1 MRATLRLFLLTA
13 ALVTAHESHATL
25 LAMADFDRDGR
36 ADLARI
42 GDTGRAELVAGRD
55 GLPSRDAAELATRLA
70 GTPARAL
77 PIRAELLVAGDF
89 DNDGHADL
97 ITGRRGET
105 RLSLHPGDG
114 RGGFSKA
121 LTRALPGVLTALAAG
136 EVDRRDGLT
145 DVLIGIE
152 AADGPAVLLW
162 KDAGGAWTAEG
173 ERQPMPGP
181 VRALAIGF
189 LDAGG
194 RGDWLALAGEQLIV
208 GRGRDGRTPGSIHL
222 SRKTLRPG
230 ALDVTVG
237 GFTAGH
243 GNDIALRYA
252 DGIEVWASAE
262 SRSAL
267 DASAKGIVTTD
278 AAALAADAKAR
289 VASINSAGP
298 IALDGWQRNAS
309 PKQTS
314 THWPPYPQRPR
325 AKASRAPLPAAA
337 ERIRAARATFTVTS
351 TADSGAG
358 SLRAAVSAANGSPGP
373 DLIDFNIPGPGPH
386 LINLTSNVLDIS
398 DPVVIDG
405 YTQPGASP
413 NTLAVGSNAV
423 IQIRIDAINLAGPLI
438 TLGFHSGSTIR
449 GLAINQLD
457 GGPGISINFNASDHI
472 IEGNYIGLDAGGNT
486 VVGNS
491 QAGIEIFNFSSNNR
505 IGTDGNG
512 ISDLGERNVI
522 AGNHDCCGVQA
533 SNANIVIGNGSN
545 GNVIAGNY
553 IGISAAGT
561 SLGANAGVRGIHILA
576 GGINPPLD
584 TRIGGALPVE
594 RNIISGQFHAGIDII
609 DADGTLIQGNW
620 IGLDANGVANGN
632 RDFGVLLR
640 GHANTLSVSTGTAI
654 GTDLDGIGD
663 ATEGNVISGNTG
675 GLGRGIE
682 LRGQS
687 GTTNA
692 GNLIAGN
699 RIGTDPAGTVAIP
712 NSVGVFINN
721 TVFNP
726 SGVNLIGSG
735 IAGGGNLISGNSTRG
750 VDGSG
755 SLRSILQGNQI
766 GTNATGTTALANGG
780 GGVRFALGQMN
791 QIGGANAGDINLISG
806 NTGAAALLLDNEQS
820 AVVIGNRIG
829 TNASGLVA
837 LPNQVTHAV
846 SIENFGFGTSDVVIG
861 GIQAGT
867 GNTIAGNQMTGF
879 SLKVSGSNTD
889 VLGNRIGLGSDGEM
903 ALVNTGGGIQV
914 DDLAG
919 GALIGDDATG
929 SGNLIGSHSG
939 AGIEI
944 LFPGASGTQIYGN
957 RIGLSISGAARG
969 NGGPGIQL
977 RDADPVIIGG
987 TNPGEGNFI
996 AHNGGPGIT
1005 VIAFDPM
1012 VANVGHRISG
1022 NSIFA
1027 NAGIGIDLGNNGVSA
1042 NDPGDADT
1050 GPNNLQNF
1058 PVLYGAFGVI
1068 GSSTFVGQLSSLPN
1082 QSFQIQTFS
1091 SSSANQGQTF
1101 LGSTIVN
1108 TDANGV
1114 ATFNVSGP
1122 NPPGG
1127 QNLITATAT
1136 QVSTGNTSE
1145 FSASLGLNAEIPGGN
1160 NQATRV
1166 GLPFASPIQIRV
1178 LDTRNQPIFG
1188 LPMTVEAPPSGA
1200 SATLAGLPATT
1211 DANGEFSITA
1221 TANSTAGTYPLSIVT
1236 VNGGYGT
1243 APALSLTNLPANL
1256 SIGPASVSE
1265 GAINPQSINRPD
1277 GGAVLSFPITLTAP
1291 SPTSVTVLAST
1302 TAGSAGA
1309 TDFTALS
1316 NVTITIPANS
1326 LGATLD
1332 VPITDDTLV
1341 EADESFTVTLS
1352 NPSAPYTLATS
1363 SAVGTILN
1371 DDSAVL
1377 SLSGPAAADE
1387 GNGTIVPRVFTATL
1401 SAPVDVAVTAL
1412 FNTQD
1417 GSATAPSDYS
1427 ASNNVGLS
1435 IPAGML
1441 NATTSVNVVPDRS
1454 VEPNESFSG
1463 VLSGLSAGG
1472 RAVTLGTAS
1481 ASTQLLN
1488 DDRAVQITIIDS
1500 PDPSLVNRP
1509 YSVEVRVA
1517 AVAPA
1522 VGTPTGTVQITS
1534 GEDSCNINLIG
1545 GSGSCL
1551 LTDATAGPKT
1561 LTATY
1566 TPDNPNG
1573 LFLGGSATEAHQV
1586 LAPGTWV
1593 PIGPFGGDALQVSI
1607 HPTNP
1612 QIAFAASPTALF
1624 KSSNGGSTWTL
1635 AEGGIPQS
1643 RGLVSFLGQERSPAR
1658 RFTQCLG
1665 QPEWLYA
1672 ATVEG
1677 VAGGGVARSVDTGDS
1692 FTPTALARPG
1702 DIAALSCSPINEQ
1715 AVAVVVGSE
1724 VWRTTNAGLSWT
1736 QLTVPAGL
1744 PVQVAQLADRTVIG
1758 VELASPGS
1766 TLVYS
1771 VPLNNTSASAE
1782 AALPQPATR
1791 VQRIVAAPNSG
1802 QLYVQ
1807 TDVQTVRSPI
1817 TGSLNWTPTVIP
1829 AAAAFAVAP
1838 DAAGQLLWSTTA
1850 GSSESSDFGASGTPV
1865 SAAPQFEGTPVRPL
1879 SVALPAAYDASN
1891 RSFLLGTAGTGIY
1904 RAERISGGAAP
1915 LPANAG
1921 FQAIVSHAFAMSAD
1935 TRQIVAG
1942 QAAATTAAPNRT
1954 LQRSSDAGGTFA
1966 AAQTGYLPLN
1976 VDALA
1981 QQPGNPQ
1988 LLLAAG
1994 DGASAPVWRSSD
2006 GGLSWTASSAGLPTT
2021 TLIDGLRFHP
2031 SQPATVYAY
2040 GRPGSGAR
2048 LYRST
2053 DAGLNWTAAD
2063 TGIAAGTPP
2072 LAVTDLGFDPGNP
2085 QVVYATTAT
2094 LVRGPAPGSAA
2105 PALYRSSDGGQNW
2118 TALAG
2123 SGLPLNG
2130 AGRADLR
2137 AVLVDPNNASRIW
2150 VAAYGL
2156 ATDPAAATPT
2166 SAGVYLSTDGGASF
2180 VLKLPRAQINDLVY
2194 FDPAVTVGQDEA
2206 RIYAVSQP
2214 AAGLRA
2220 DAYFTLANTGT
2231 TNIPGDV
2238 WDSLSL
2244 GLPNLPIESLQVASA
2259 LTGQAEDVLVAGT
2272 RLGLYRLV
2280 LAEDR
2285 DLDGAT
2291 TPTEN
2296 GAPFNGGLPVG
2307 DGNGDGILDSA
2318 QPNVASASVGS
2329 IGALP
2334 ARGRSNYMSG
2344 GAGGANA
2351 IEGAACSQFN
2361 NFVGLD
2367 ADASF
2372 EPDLIAP
2379 SLRLKRAYPFG
2390 LVSFALPECGS
2401 AQVDI
2406 VFHDAD
2412 FDPVFW
2418 KWRNYGPSTPGD
2430 SSTNRW
2436 YDYASA
2442 TLINNKTWRLTI
2454 NAGAQGNWLADANNI
2469 LFFGGPA
2476 FVEPEQDYGD
2486 APESYGTLQEDNGA
2500 RHLPNGP
2507 TLGSTRDAESNGQ
2520 PGATADGDG
2529 ADEDGVSLQAGAI
2542 TRGQPLPLTVQ
2553 APAGGVLNA
2562 WADWN
2567 RNGRFDTTERVLSNQ
2582 TLAVGANALSV
2593 AVPATAGLGTS
2604 YLRFRITEAAVTDA
2618 RPIGRLPNGEAEDY
2632 AINLVANGEYTV
2644 SAGSSIAEGDTG
2656 TRTLNFTVTRSGG
2669 SGAGS
2674 VAIATRDQTATG
2686 NVDYAALAQRLNF
2699 NGPGSQTVSVSIN
2712 GDLLV
2717 EADEA
2722 FELVVSDPD
2731 NGGAIS
2737 TGKAGTGTIQNDDA
2751 AVLSVQGATVDEGN
2765 SGQTPLPY
2773 TLTLSRP
2780 VDLPVSVR
2788 FDSVDGSA
2796 TAPADYSAVSQR
2808 LVEIP
2813 AGTTALSTLVLVN
2826 GDTQVETD
2834 ETLGARLSALQAGSR
2849 AVTLDPAVRGT
2860 TVLATIR
2867 NDDNTSAIVTVTP
2880 TSLSLAEAGQTSSN
2894 VTLTLNAVPTAAVSI
2909 GLSFDANLQVN
2920 AGSGFGASPQT
2931 VTIPAGQN
2939 SATLVVRAVDDAIT
2953 ETNPHGAT
2961 LVTAATTSTQLDFQ
2975 GIAVPDVE
2983 VSIAD
2988 NDAAGISV
2996 VESGGNTS
3004 VTEGGATDGYSVVL
3018 ASQPQSAVTVTL
3030 SPNPQLTVSP
3040 SVLSFGPADWN
3051 VPRSVT
3057 VSAADDNVV
3066 EGSHSG
3072 TLGFGVASS
3081 DPAYG
3086 LISLPTR
3093 TVAIVDNDSA
3103 VVSFTPATLSQS
3115 EGSSPM
3121 QFTVTLSNPV
3131 LSGVSVVVN
3140 SANGT
3145 ANAPADYTAVS
3156 GQTLTFGPL
3165 STAPQTVSVAIV
3177 NDTLDEND
3185 ESYTLA
3191 LSGLVATGNVT
3202 LGPAATG
3209 TIQDNDPPPVLSIAS
3224 VSQSEGNAVNTLNFT
3239 VNLSVASGRAVSFT
3253 RATVDGTAVS
3263 SGPNA
3268 DFVAIPA
3275 GTVTIPAGQTSVVI
3289 PVTINGD
3296 TTFEADES
3304 FGLSLSDVVNANPGT
3319 LSATATLV
3327 NEDPQ
3332 PTTTTITG
3340 DLPDPSVVGQPYL
3353 VSVEVRAQTL
3363 SPPGSVTIN
3372 DGTGASC
3379 TAPLTAGTAPLG
3391 SMSCTLTSTTAGN
3404 KTLTA
3409 SYTPSNPEYLASSGT
3424 EAHRVDAAATALVL
3438 LGPARARINTAAT
3451 YTAELTV
3458 TAPGAGSPT
3467 GTVTVS
3473 DGSSSCTISYPT
3485 TTPSCSISFPTL
3497 GTRAVSASFAPANA
3511 DFLGSSATPVQ
3522 TLVFASADLAVSKS
3536 NGVGSY
3542 RPGDLLVYTVI
3553 VRNLGPDSAPQVRV
3567 RDPVP
3572 AGLTNVGWTCAGSNG
3587 AICPAAGGTGALDQT
3602 LAILPGGGVLTYSY
3616 AGNVDG
3622 RPLEIVNTAEVLL
3635 PADTTI
3641 EDPVPGNNS
3650 ATDRDVLDDLLRDGF
3665 EAPGI
3670 NAAAGSFRLPAA
3682 SLRSTLDG
3690 AARVAHA
3697 LDDVSGVA
3705 LRVYARVI
3713 GGELQVA
3720 LATRG
3725 ADGLLRLGDWRV
3737 LADPT
3742 LRWTA
3747 TEDRGGWRVASVTL
3761 D

>member
-1 MRATLRLFLLTA
+1 MYASLRLLYCAALLSATPAAAATLG
-13 ALVTAHESHATL
+13 
-25 LAMADFDRDGR
+25 MADLDGDGR
-36 ADLARI
+36 VDLLRVTPQHI
-42 GDTGRAELVAGRD
+42 EIVAGVDARPV
-55 GLPSRDAAELATRLA
+55 GSAAELANRLHDQPVRSRIATRTDFLA
-70 GTPARAL
+70 
-77 PIRAELLVAGDF
+77 VGDF
-89 DNDGHADL
+89 NNDGHFDL
-97 ITGRRGET
+97 VTGRGGDT
-105 RLSLHPGDG
+105 RLTLHPGDG
-114 RGGFSKA
+114 RGGFGRNES
-121 LTRALPGVLTALAAG
+121 RELPGALTALASG
-136 EVDRRDGLT
+136 EVDRRNGL
-145 DVLIGIE
+145 DELLIGVE
-152 AADGPAVLLW
+152 RVNGAALLLW
-162 KDAGGAWTAEG
+162 QDGRGAWAGTG
-173 ERQPMPGP
+173 ESWSMPAR
-181 VRALAIGF
+181 VRSLVIGD
-189 LDAGG
+189 LNHDA
-194 RGDWLALAGEQLIV
+194 RGDWAALAGADLIV
-208 GRGRDGRTPGSIHL
+208 GRGRARGDHAPMPQSQ
-222 SRKTLRPG
+222 KALRPG
-230 ALDVTVG
+230 VEELMIAPDHHAAL
-237 GFTAGH
+237 
-243 GNDIALRYA
+243 ALRYA
-252 DGIEVWASAE
+252 DRIEVLANPAV
-262 SRSAL
+262 RAGQPQA
-267 DASAKGIVTTD
+267 DP
-278 AAALAADAKAR
+278 AALAKAR
-289 VASINSAGP
+289 VERLQRSGP
-298 IALDGWQRNAS
+298 IDLGTWQTLATPKHSAS
-309 PKQTS
+309 S
-314 THWPPYPQRPR
+314 PPNRHTAR
-325 AKASRAPLPAAA
+325 GKAARAPLPAAA
-337 ERIRAARATFTVTS
+337 ERIRAARATFTVTN
-351 TADSGAG
+351 TADSGPG
-358 SLRAAVSAANGSPGP
+358 SLRAAVQAANGSPGP
-373 DLIDFNIPGPGPH
+373 DLINFSIPGPGPH
-386 LINLTSNVLDIS
+386 LITLTSNILSIS
-398 DPVVIDG
+398 EAVVIDG
-405 YTQPGASP
+405 YSQPGAMM

-423 IQIRIDAINLAGPLI
+423 IQIQVNATNLGGGLFE
-438 TLGFHSGSTIR
+438 LGFHNGSTIR

-457 GGPGISINFNASDHI
+457 GGAGIDINFNASDHI
-472 IEGNYIGLDAGGNT
+472 IEGNYLGLSAAGTAVIG
-486 VVGNS
+486 S
-491 QAGIEIFNFSSNNR
+491 SEAGIVIGNFSSNNR
-505 IGTDGNG
+505 IGTDGDAIN
-512 ISDLGERNVI
+512 DLGERNVI
-522 AGNHDCCGVQA
+522 AGNHDCCGTQ
-533 SNANIVIGNGSN
+533 SFNANIQIFNGSN
-545 GNVIAGNY
+545 GNIIAGNY
-553 IGISAAGT
+553 IGLAAGG
-561 SLGANAGVRGIHILA
+561 SALGPAAGVRGIMV
-576 GGINPPLD
+576 GGGSINPPLD
-584 TRIGGALPVE
+584 TRIGGSLPVE
-594 RNIISGQFHAGIDII
+594 RNIISGQSHAGIDVV

-620 IGLDANGVANGN
+620 IGLNADGSGANPN
-632 RDFGVLLR
+632 RDFGILLR
-640 GHANTLSVSTGTAI
+640 GHANNLSVTLGTVV
-654 GTDLDGIGD
+654 GTDLDGIDD
-663 ATEGNVISGNTG
+663 ASEGNVISGNTG

-682 LRGQS
+682 LRGQAS
-687 GTTNA
+687 TTTAN
-692 GNLIAGN
+692 NLIAGN
-699 RIGTDPAGTVAIP
+699 RIGTNPAGTNAIP
-712 NSVGVFINN
+712 NTTGVFINN

-726 SGVNLIGSG
+726 NGVNLIGSG
-735 IAGGGNLISGNSTRG
+735 VVGGGNLISGNTSRG
-750 VDGSG
+750 INGSG
-755 SLRSILQGNQI
+755 SLGTIVLGNRI
-766 GTNATGTTALANGG
+766 GTTASGNAPLPNGG
-780 GGVRFALGQMN
+780 GGIRWSLGQMN
-791 QIGGANAGDINLISG
+791 QVGGGQAGEGNLISG
-806 NTGAAALLLDNEQS
+806 NQGGPAVLLDNEFGS
-820 AVVIGNRIG
+820 IVSGNRIG
-829 TNASGLVA
+829 TDLTGLVA
-837 LPNQVTHAV
+837 LPNQHQHAV
-846 SIENFGFGTSDVVIG
+846 QIDNFGFLTADLLIG
-861 GIQAGT
+861 GVQAGA
-867 GNTIAGNQMTGF
+867 GNTIAGNLTPGGYN
-879 SLKVSGSNTD
+879 LYVSGGGTD
-889 VLGNRIGLGSDGEM
+889 VLGNRIGLGVDGET
-903 ALVNTGGGIQV
+903 ALFNSGGGVFI

-919 GALIGDDATG
+919 GVLIGDDLPG
-929 SGNLIGSHSG
+929 SGNVIGSHSG
-939 AGIEI
+939 VGIEM
-944 LFPGASGTQIYGN
+944 LFPGASGTQILGN
-957 RIGLSISGAARG
+957 RIGLSLSGAARG
-969 NGGPGIQL
+969 NGGPGIRL

-987 TNPGEGNFI
+987 SNPGEGNFI

-1005 VIAFDPM
+1005 VVSFDPM
-1012 VANVGHRISG
+1012 AGNVGHRISG

-1027 NAGIGIDLGNNGVSA
+1027 NTGIGIDLGNNGVSA

-1058 PVLYGAFGVI
+1058 PVLYGATAVI
-1068 GSSTFVGQLSSLPN
+1068 GATTYRGQLASLPN
-1082 QSFQIQTFS
+1082 EAFEIQTFS
-1091 SSSANQGQTF
+1091 SNSIDQGQTF
-1101 LGSTIVN
+1101 LGSTTVN

-1114 ATFNVSGP
+1114 ASFSVSGP

-1127 QNLITATAT
+1127 QTFITATAT
-1136 QVSTGNTSE
+1136 QISSGNTSE
-1145 FSASLGLNAEIPGGN
+1145 FSAPIGLNIEVPSGN
-1160 NQATRV
+1160 NQSTRV
-1166 GLPFASPIQIRV
+1166 GLPFANPIQIRV
-1178 LDTRNQPIFG
+1178 RDARNQPVFA
-1188 LPMTVEAPPSGA
+1188 LPMTVDAPPSGA
-1200 SATLAGLPATT
+1200 SAVLSGSPAST
-1211 DANGEFSITA
+1211 DNNGEFSITA
-1221 TANSTAGTYPLSIVT
+1221 TANSIAGTYPLPIVT
-1236 VNGGYGT
+1236 VNGGFGP
-1243 APALSLTNLPANL
+1243 APVLTLTNLPANL

-1265 GAINPQSINRPD
+1265 SAVSPQSGDRPV
-1277 GGAVLSFPITLTAP
+1277 GGGTVLSFPVTLTAP
-1291 SPTSVTVLAST
+1291 SPTNVTVLAST

-1309 TDFTALS
+1309 ADFTPLS

-1326 LGATLD
+1326 LSTTVD

-1352 NPSAPYTLATS
+1352 NPSIPYTLTTS
-1363 SAVGTILN
+1363 SAVGTIFN

-1377 SLSGPAAADE
+1377 NLSGPAAADE

-1417 GSATAPSDYS
+1417 GSASAPSDYS
-1427 ASNNVGLS
+1427 PSNNVGLS

-1441 NATTSVNVVPDRS
+1441 SATTSVNVVPDRS

-1472 RAVTLGTAS
+1472 RAVTLGTSS
-1481 ASTQLLN
+1481 ATAQLLN

-1509 YSVEVRVA
+1509 YAVEVRVG

-1522 VGTPTGTVQITS
+1522 VGTPTGSVQVSS
-1534 GEDSCNINLIG
+1534 GEDSCSFALVG
-1545 GSGSCL
+1545 GSGSCV
-1551 LTDATAGPKT
+1551 LTDSTIGNKT

-1573 LFLGGSATEAHQV
+1573 QFLGGSATEAHQV

-1593 PIGPFGGDALQVSI
+1593 PIGPFGGDALQVGI

-1624 KSSNGGSTWTL
+1624 KSSNGGATWTL

-1692 FTPTALARPG
+1692 FTPTSLSRPG
-1702 DIAALSCSPINEQ
+1702 DVAALSCSPINEQ
-1715 AVAVVVGSE
+1715 VVAVVVGSE

-1744 PVQVAQLADRTVIG
+1744 PVQVAQLADRTLIG
-1758 VELASPGS
+1758 VELAVPGT

-1817 TGSLNWTPTVIP
+1817 SGTLNWTPTVVP

-1850 GSSESSDFGASGTPV
+1850 GSSESADFGASGTPI
-1865 SAAPQFEGTPVRPL
+1865 STAAQFEGAPVRPL
-1879 SVALPAAYDASN
+1879 SVALPVGYDASN

-1921 FQAIVSHAFAMSAD
+1921 FQAIVSHAFTMSAD

-1942 QAAATTAAPNRT
+1942 QAAATTQAPNRT
-1954 LQRSSDAGGTFA
+1954 LQRSTDSGGGFVA
-1966 AAQTGYLPLN
+1966 SQSGYLPLN

-1994 DGASAPVWRSSD
+1994 DGASAPVWRSGD
-2006 GGLSWTASSAGLPTT
+2006 GGQSWSASSTGLPITT
-2021 TLIDGLRFHP
+2021 QIDGLRFHP
-2031 SQPATVYAY
+2031 NQPATVYAY

-2072 LAVTDLGFDPGNP
+2072 LAVTDLGFDAGNP
-2085 QVVYATTAT
+2085 QVIYATTAT
-2094 LVRGPAPGSAA
+2094 LLRGPAPGSAA

-2118 TALAG
+2118 TALA
-2123 SGLPLNG
+2123 STGLPLNG

-2137 AVLVDPNNASRIW
+2137 AVLVDPNAASRIW
-2150 VAAYGL
+2150 VSAYGL
-2156 ATDPAAATPT
+2156 ATDPAAAIPS
-2166 SAGVYLSTDGGASF
+2166 SAGVYLSTNGGASF
-2180 VLKLPRAQINDLVY
+2180 VQKLPRAQINDLVY
-2194 FDPAVTVGQDEA
+2194 FDPAVTLGQDEA

-2238 WDSLSL
+2238 WDALSL

-2259 LTGQAEDVLVAGT
+2259 LTGQAEDVLIAGT

-2318 QPNVASASVGS
+2318 QPNVASASVGAN
-2329 IGALP
+2329 GALP

-2351 IEGAACSQFN
+2351 IEGAACGQFN
-2361 NFVGLD
+2361 NFVGLE
-2367 ADASF
+2367 AEASF

-2390 LVSFALPECGS
+2390 LVSFTLPECGS

-2406 VFHDAD
+2406 VFHDAE

-2430 SSTNRW
+2430 SNTNRW
-2436 YDYASA
+2436 YDFAGA
-2442 TLINNKTWRLTI
+2442 TLINSKTWRLTI

-2469 LFFGGPA
+2469 LFYGGPA

-2507 TLGSTRDAESNGQ
+2507 TLGASRDAEANGQ
-2520 PGATADGDG
+2520 PTAAADGDG
-2529 ADEDGVSLQAGAI
+2529 ADEDGVTLPAGPVP
-2542 TRGQPLPLTVQ
+2542 RGQPLSVSVQ

-2567 RNGRFDTTERVLSNQ
+2567 RNGRFDTSERVLSNQ
-2582 TLAVGANALSV
+2582 TLAVGANSLSI
-2593 AVPATAGLGTS
+2593 AVPGSAELGAS
-2604 YLRFRITEAAVTDA
+2604 YVRFRITDAAVTDA
-2618 RPIGRLPNGEAEDY
+2618 RPIGRLPNGEVEDY
-2632 AINLVANGEYTV
+2632 AINLTANGEYTV
-2644 SAGSSIAEGDTG
+2644 SAGGSSAEGDTG
-2656 TRTLNFTVTRSGG
+2656 TRTLSFTVTRSGG
-2669 SGAGS
+2669 VGAGS
-2674 VAIATRDQTATG
+2674 VAIATRDLSATG

-2699 NGPGSQTVSVSIN
+2699 NGPGSQSVSVTLN
-2712 GDLLV
+2712 GDLVV
-2717 EADEA
+2717 EADET
-2722 FELVVSDPD
+2722 FELVLSDPD
-2731 NGGAIS
+2731 NGGSVGA
-2737 TGKAGTGTIQNDDA
+2737 GKAGTGTIQNDDA

-2765 SGQTPLPY
+2765 AGQTPLPY

-2780 VDLPVSVR
+2780 VDLAVSVR
-2788 FDSVDGSA
+2788 FDTVDGSA
-2796 TAPADYSAVSQR
+2796 TAPADYGAVTQR

-2813 AGTTALSTLVLVN
+2813 AGSTSLATLVLVN
-2826 GDTQVETD
+2826 GDTQVEAD
-2834 ETLGARLSALQAGSR
+2834 ETLGARLSALQTGGR
-2849 AVTLDPAVRGT
+2849 AVTLDPAVRGS

-2867 NDDNTSAIVTVTP
+2867 NDDNTSAVVTVTP
-2880 TSLSLAEAGQTSSN
+2880 TSLNLAEAGQTSAN
-2894 VTLTLNAVPTAAVSI
+2894 VSFTLNAVPTAPVNI
-2909 GLSFDANLQVN
+2909 GLSYDGNLQVDT
-2920 AGSGFGASPQT
+2920 GSGFGASPQT

-2939 SATLVVRAVDDAIT
+2939 SATIAVRAVDDAIT
-2953 ETNPHGAT
+2953 EANPHGAT
-2961 LVTAATTSTQLDFQ
+2961 LLTAATTSAQPDFQ

-2996 VESGGNTS
+2996 IESGGNTS
-3004 VTEGGATDGYSVVL
+3004 VSEGGASDDYSIVL
-3018 ASQPQSAVTVTL
+3018 ASQPQSTVTITL

-3051 VPRSVT
+3051 LPRSVS
-3057 VSAADDNVV
+3057 VSAADDTVV

-3072 TLGFGVASS
+3072 TLGFGVTSS

-3086 LISLPTR
+3086 LLTLPTR
-3093 TVAIVDNDSA
+3093 SVAIADNDSA

-3115 EGSSPM
+3115 EGTSPM

-3131 LSGVSVVVN
+3131 LSGVTVVVN
-3140 SANGT
+3140 SSNGS
-3145 ANAPADYTAVS
+3145 AVAPADYAAVS
-3156 GQTLTFGPL
+3156 AQTLSFGPL
-3165 STAPQTVSVAIV
+3165 STTPQTVSVAIV

-3209 TIQDNDPPPVLSIAS
+3209 TIVDNDPPPVLSIAS
-3224 VSQSEGNAVNTLNFT
+3224 VSQAEGNAVNTLNFT
-3239 VNLSVASGRAVSFT
+3239 VSLSVASGRAVSFT

-3268 DFVAIPA
+3268 DYVALPA
-3275 GTVTIPAGQTSVVI
+3275 ATVTIPAGQTSLVI

-3296 TTFEADES
+3296 TAFEADEGFS
-3304 FGLSLSDVVNANPGT
+3304 LSLTEVVNANPGT

-3332 PTTTTITG
+3332 PTTTTITA
-3340 DLPDPSVVGQPYL
+3340 DLPDPSVVGQPYP

-3363 SPPGSVTIN
+3363 SPPGSVTIS

-3379 TAPLTAGTAPLG
+3379 TAPLTAGTAPAS
-3391 SMSCTLTSTTAGN
+3391 SMSCTLTSTTAGA
-3404 KTLTA
+3404 KTLSA
-3409 SYTPSNPEYLASSGT
+3409 SYTPSSPDFLPSTGT
-3424 EAHRVDAAATALVL
+3424 EAHRVDAAATTLTL
-3438 LGPARARINTAAT
+3438 LGPARARINTPAS

-3473 DGSSSCTISYPT
+3473 AGSQSCTISFPT

-3497 GTRAVSASFAPANA
+3497 GSRAVSASFVPTGA
-3511 DFLGSSATPVQ
+3511 DFLASSATPVQ
-3522 TLVFASADLAVSKS
+3522 TLVFATADL
-3536 NGVGSY
+3536 
-3542 RPGDLLVYTVI
+3542 
-3553 VRNLGPDSAPQVRV
+3553 
-3567 RDPVP
+3567 
-3572 AGLTNVGWTCAGSNG
+3572 
-3587 AICPAAGGTGALDQT
+3587 
-3602 LAILPGGGVLTYSY
+3602 
-3616 AGNVDG
+3616 
-3622 RPLEIVNTAEVLL
+3622 
-3635 PADTTI
+3635 
-3641 EDPVPGNNS
+3641 
-3650 ATDRDVLDDLLRDGF
+3650 
-3665 EAPGI
+3665 
-3670 NAAAGSFRLPAA
+3670 
-3682 SLRSTLDG
+3682 
-3690 AARVAHA
+3690 
-3697 LDDVSGVA
+3697 
-3705 LRVYARVI
+3705 
-3713 GGELQVA
+3713 
-3720 LATRG
+3720 
-3725 ADGLLRLGDWRV
+3725 
-3737 LADPT
+3737 
-3742 LRWTA
+3742 
-3747 TEDRGGWRVASVTL
+3747 SVT
-3761 D
+3761 

>member
-1 MRATLRLFLLTA
+1 MRATLRLFLLAA

-36 ADLARI
+36 VDLARI
-42 GDTGRAELVAGRD
+42 GDTGRIELVAGRD
-55 GLPSRDAAELATRLA
+55 GLPVRDAAELAARLA
-70 GTPARAL
+70 GAPASAL

-89 DNDGHADL
+89 DHDGQSDL
-97 ITGRRGET
+97 VTARRGES
-105 RLSLHPGDG
+105 RLTLHPGDG
-114 RGGFSKA
+114 RGGFGPAQS
-121 LTRALPGVLTALAAG
+121 RSLPGALSALAAG
-136 EVDRRDGLT
+136 EVDRRDGVAEL
-145 DVLIGIE
+145 LIGIE

-162 KDAGGAWTAEG
+162 KDARGAWAAKG

-189 LDAGG
+189 LDVGG

-208 GRGRDGRTPGSIHL
+208 GRGRDGRTPGPIQL

-230 ALDVTVG
+230 ALDVAVG

-262 SRSAL
+262 SRAAL
-267 DASAKGIVTTD
+267 DASAKGMVTTD
-278 AAALAADAKAR
+278 AAALAANAKAR

-325 AKASRAPLPAAA
+325 AKASRAPLPTAA

-351 TADSGAG
+351 TADSGPG
-358 SLRAAVSAANGSPGP
+358 SLRAAVSAANGSPGL
-373 DLIDFNIPGPGPH
+373 DLIAFNIPGPGPH

-449 GLAINQLD
+449 GLAINQLI

-472 IEGNYIGLDAGGNT
+472 IEGNYIGLDAGGNA

-491 QAGIEIFNFSSNNR
+491 EAGIEIFNFSSNNR

-533 SNANIVIGNGSN
+533 SNANILIGNGSN

-553 IGISAAGT
+553 IGVSAAGT

-584 TRIGGALPVE
+584 TRIGGSLPVE

-640 GHANTLSVSTGTAI
+640 GHANNLTVSSGTII
-654 GTDLDGIGD
+654 GTDLDGIDD
-663 ATEGNVISGNTG
+663 ATEGNVISGNGG

-699 RIGTDPAGTVAIP
+699 RIGTNPAGTAAIP
-712 NSVGVFINN
+712 NSVGVYINN
-721 TVFNP
+721 TNFNP

-750 VDGSG
+750 IDGSG
-755 SLRSILQGNQI
+755 SLRSIVQGNRI
-766 GTNATGTTALANGG
+766 GTDAAGAAALANGG

-791 QIGGANAGDINLISG
+791 QIGGPNAADANLISG

-846 SIENFGFGTSDVVIG
+846 SIENFGFGTSDVAIG

-867 GNTIAGNQMTGF
+867 GNTIAGNQTPGGF
-879 SLKVSGSNTD
+879 NLKVSGTGTD
-889 VLGNRIGLGSDGEM
+889 VLGNRIGLGGDGETS
-903 ALVNTGGGIQV
+903 LLNTGGGILV
-914 DDLAG
+914 DDLSSL
-919 GALIGDDATG
+919 ALIGDGVSA
-929 SGNLIGSHSG
+929 NLIAAHTGP
-939 AGIEI
+939 GIRVDG
-944 LFPGASGTQIYGN
+944 PGASATAIRGN
-957 RIGLSISGAARG
+957 RIGLTTNGAPAG
-969 NGGPGIQL
+969 NGGPGILINNADSVSVGEPGGLLNPASQPEGF
-977 RDADPVIIGG
+977 DA
-987 TNPGEGNFI
+987 GNDI
-996 AHNGGPGIT
+996 AFNGGGG
-1005 VIAFDPM
+1005 V
-1012 VANVGHRISG
+1012 VVLGSSGHRIRSNRIFG
-1022 NSIFA
+1022 NT
-1027 NAGIGIDLGNNGVSA
+1027 GLGIDLGNDGVTA
-1042 NDPGDADT
+1042 NDPGDNDT
-1050 GPNNLQNF
+1050 GANDLQNF
-1058 PVLYGAFGVI
+1058 PVLYGAFGTI
-1068 GSSTFVGQLSSLPN
+1068 GSSTWVGQLNSLP
-1082 QSFQIQTFS
+1082 SRSYEIQVYS
-1091 SSSANQGQTF
+1091 SSTLNQGQTL
-1101 LGSTIVN
+1101 LGSSVFA
-1108 TDANGV
+1108 TDTNGV

-1127 QNLITATAT
+1127 ENFITAIAIDLTN
-1136 QVSTGNTSE
+1136 GHTSE
-1145 FSASLGLNAEIPGGN
+1145 FSATWGLNIEVPNGN
-1160 NQATRV
+1160 NQSTRV
-1166 GLPFASPIQIRV
+1166 GLPFANPIQIRV
-1178 LDTRNQPIFG
+1178 LDTRNQPVFG
-1188 LPMTVEAPPSGA
+1188 LPMTVEAPQSGA
-1200 SATLAGLPATT
+1200 SASLTGTPATT
-1211 DANGEFSITA
+1211 DGSGQFSITA
-1221 TANSTAGTYPLSIVT
+1221 TANTTAGTYQLPVVT
-1236 VNGGYGT
+1236 SNGGYGP
-1243 APALSLTNLPANL
+1243 APVLSLTNLPANL
-1256 SIGPASVSE
+1256 SIGPASVVE
-1265 GAINPQSINRPD
+1265 GNGP
-1277 GGAVLSFPITLTAP
+1277 GTLVFPITLTAP
-1291 SPTSVTVLAST
+1291 SSTDVTVQAST
-1302 TAGSAGA
+1302 TPGSAGA
-1309 TDFTALS
+1309 SDFTALS
-1316 NVTITIPANS
+1316 NTLVTIPANS
-1326 LGATLD
+1326 VSGSVVVQLTG
-1332 VPITDDTLV
+1332 DTVV
-1341 EADESFTVTLS
+1341 EADETFTVTLS
-1352 NPSAPYTLATS
+1352 NPSVPYTLASS

-1377 SLSGPAAADE
+1377 SLSGPPDADE

-1427 ASNNVGLS
+1427 ASSNVGLS
-1435 IPAGML
+1435 IPAGQL
-1441 NATTSVNVVPDRS
+1441 TATTSVNVVPDRAI
-1454 VEPNESFSG
+1454 EPDESYAG
-1463 VLSGLSAGG
+1463 LLSGLSAGG

-1481 ASTQLLN
+1481 ASALLLN
-1488 DDRAVQITIIDS
+1488 DDRSVQITIIDS

-1522 VGTPTGTVQITS
+1522 VGTPGGTVQITS
-1534 GEDSCNINLIG
+1534 GEDSCSINLVG

-1551 LTDATAGPKT
+1551 LTDSTTGAKT

-1566 TPDNPNG
+1566 TPASPNDF
-1573 LFLGGSATEAHQV
+1573 FLGGSATEAHQV

-1593 PIGPFGGDALQVSI
+1593 PIGPFGGDALQVGI

-1612 QIAFAASPTALF
+1612 QIAFAASATALF
-1624 KSSNGGSTWTL
+1624 RSSNGGSTWTL

-1658 RFTQCLG
+1658 RFAQCLG

-1692 FTPTALARPG
+1692 FTPTSLTRPG
-1702 DIAALSCSPINEQ
+1702 DVAALSCSPINEQ
-1715 AVAVVVGSE
+1715 VVAVVVGSE
-1724 VWRTTNAGLSWT
+1724 VWRSTNAGLSWT
-1736 QLTVPAGL
+1736 QLTVPAPGV

-1758 VELASPGS
+1758 VELAIPGT

-1771 VPLNNTSASAE
+1771 VPLAGTVASAE
-1782 AALPQPATR
+1782 APLPQPAAR
-1791 VQRIVAAPNSG
+1791 VRQLVAAPNSG

-1817 TGSLNWTPTVIP
+1817 AGALAWTATVIP
-1829 AAAAFAVAP
+1829 ADAALAVSP

-1850 GSSESSDFGASGTPV
+1850 GSRESADFGASGTLV
-1865 SAAPQFEGTPVRPL
+1865 SAAAQFEGAPVRPL
-1879 SVALPAAYDASN
+1879 SVALPAGYDSRN
-1891 RSFLLGTAGTGIY
+1891 RSFLQGTAGTGIY
-1904 RAERISGGAAP
+1904 RGERISGGAAP

-1921 FQAIVSHAFAMSAD
+1921 FQGIVSQAFAMSAD
-1935 TRQIVAG
+1935 SRQIVAG
-1942 QAAATTAAPNRT
+1942 QAAATAQAPNRT
-1954 LQRSSDAGGTFA
+1954 LQRSTDAGGGFVT
-1966 AAQTGYLPLN
+1966 AQSGYLPLN

-1994 DGASAPVWRSSD
+1994 DGASAPVWRSAD
-2006 GGLSWTASSAGLPTT
+2006 GGQSWSPSSAGLPTT

-2031 SQPATVYAY
+2031 NQPATVYAF

-2048 LYRST
+2048 LYRSS
-2053 DAGLNWTAAD
+2053 DAGLSWTAAD

-2085 QVVYATTAT
+2085 QGVYATTAT
-2094 LVRGPAPGSAA
+2094 LQRGPAPGSAA
-2105 PALYRSSDGGQNW
+2105 PALYRSSDGGLSW

-2123 SGLPLNG
+2123 TGLPLNG
-2130 AGRADLR
+2130 PGRADLR

-2150 VAAYGL
+2150 VSAYGL
-2156 ATDPAAATPT
+2156 ASNPAAPIPT
-2166 SAGVYLSTDGGASF
+2166 SAGVYLSTNGGASF
-2180 VLKLPRAQINDLVY
+2180 VQKLPQAQINDLVY

-2220 DAYFTLANTGT
+2220 DAFFTLANTGT
-2231 TNIPGDV
+2231 TTIPGDI
-2238 WDSLSL
+2238 WDSLSI
-2244 GLPNLPIESLQVASA
+2244 GLPNLPIESIQVASA
-2259 LTGQAEDVLVAGT
+2259 LSGQPEDVLVAGT

-2351 IEGAACSQFN
+2351 IETTACTQFN

-2367 ADASF
+2367 AEASF

-2379 SLRLKRAYPFG
+2379 SLRLKRQYPFG

-2430 SSTNRW
+2430 SSTNLW
-2436 YDYASA
+2436 YDYTSA
-2442 TLINNKTWRLTI
+2442 TLINSKTWRLTI
-2454 NAGAQGNWLADANNI
+2454 NAGAQGNWLADASSI

-2507 TLGSTRDAESNGQ
+2507 TLGASRDAEANGQ
-2520 PGATADGDG
+2520 PGASASGDG
-2529 ADEDGVSLQAGAI
+2529 ADEDGVTLPVGPLA
-2542 TRGQPLPLTVQ
+2542 RGQPMAITVQ
-2553 APAGGVLNA
+2553 APSGGVLNA

-2567 RNGRFDTTERVLSNQ
+2567 RNGRFDTSERVLSNQ
-2582 TLAVGANALSV
+2582 TLAVGANPLSIP
-2593 AVPATAGLGTS
+2593 VPGTAELGTS
-2604 YLRFRITEAAVTDA
+2604 YLRFRLSEAAPAEA
-2618 RPIGRLPNGEAEDY
+2618 RPIGRLPNGEVEDY
-2632 AINLVANGEYTV
+2632 AISIAANGEYTV
-2644 SAGSSIAEGDTG
+2644 SAGGSVAEGDSG
-2656 TRTLNFTVTRSGG
+2656 SRTLSFTVTRSGG
-2669 SGAGS
+2669 SGASS
-2674 VAIATRDQTATG
+2674 VAIATRDLSATG
-2686 NVDYAALAQRLNF
+2686 NTDYTAVSQRLNF
-2699 NGPGSQTVSVSIN
+2699 SGPGSQTVNVTIA
-2712 GDLLV
+2712 GDTLV
-2717 EADEA
+2717 EADET
-2722 FELVVSDPD
+2722 FELVLSEPD
-2731 NGGAIS
+2731 NGAVIGA
-2737 TGKAGTGTIQNDDA
+2737 GKAGVGTIQNDDA

-2765 SGQTPLPY
+2765 SGQTPLGY

-2780 VDLPVSVR
+2780 VDLAVRVR
-2788 FDSVDGSA
+2788 FDSVDGTA
-2796 TAPADYSAVSQR
+2796 TAPGDYTAVSQR

-2813 AGTTALSTLVLVN
+2813 AGSTSVQTLVLVN
-2826 GDTQVETD
+2826 GDTQVEMD
-2834 ETLGARLSALQAGSR
+2834 ETLGARLSDLQTGGR
-2849 AVTLDPAVRGT
+2849 AVTLDPAVRGS

-2867 NDDNTSAIVTVTP
+2867 NDDNTSAIVSVTP
-2880 TSLSLAEAGQTSSN
+2880 TSLSLAEAGETSSN

-2909 GLSFDANLQVN
+2909 GLSYDANLQVN

-2961 LVTAATTSTQLDFQ
+2961 LVTTATTSTQLDFQ

-2996 VESGGNTS
+2996 IESGGSTS
-3004 VTEGGATDGYSVVL
+3004 VTEAGANDGYSVVL
-3018 ASQPQSAVTVTL
+3018 ASQPQSTVTVTL
-3030 SPNPQLTVSP
+3030 SPNPQLAVSP
-3040 SVLSFGPADWN
+3040 TELRFGPGNWN
-3051 VPRSVT
+3051 VPQNV
-3057 VSAADDNVV
+3057 VVNAADDAVV
-3066 EGSHSG
+3066 EGNHSG

-3086 LISLPTR
+3086 LIGLPTR
-3093 TVAIVDNDSA
+3093 TVTIVDNDSA

-3121 QFTVTLSNPV
+3121 LFTVTLSNPV
-3131 LSGVSVVVN
+3131 LSGVTVSVS

-3145 ANAPADYTAVS
+3145 ALAPADYAAIS
-3156 GQTLTFGPL
+3156 AQTLSFGPL
-3165 STAPQTVSVAIV
+3165 STTPQTVSVAVV
-3177 NDTLDEND
+3177 NDTLDEDN
-3185 ESYTLA
+3185 ESFTLA

-3209 TIQDNDPPPVLSIAS
+3209 TILDNDPPPVLSVAN
-3224 VSQSEGNAVNTLNFT
+3224 VSQAEGNAVNTLNFT
-3239 VNLSVASGRAVSFT
+3239 VNVSVASGRAVSFT

-3263 SGPNA
+3263 SGPDA
-3268 DFVAIPA
+3268 DFIALPPA
-3275 GTVTIPAGQTSVVI
+3275 TVTIPAGQTSVVI
-3289 PVTINGD
+3289 PVTVNGD

-3304 FGLSLSDVVNANPGT
+3304 FSLSLSDVVNANPGT
-3319 LSATATLV
+3319 LTATATLV

-3340 DLPDPSVVGQPYL
+3340 DLPDPSVVGQPYP

-3363 SPPGSVTIN
+3363 SPPGSVTIT

-3391 SMSCTLTSTTAGN
+3391 STSCTLTSTSAGS

-3409 SYTPSNPEYLASSGT
+3409 SYAPSIADFLPSSGT
-3424 EAHRVDAAATALVL
+3424 EAHRVDAATTALVL
-3438 LGPARARINTAAT
+3438 LGPARSRINTAAT

-3497 GTRAVSASFAPANA
+3497 GTRAVSASFVPANA

-3553 VRNLGPDSAPQVRV
+3553 VRNLGPDAAPQVRV
-3567 RDPVP
+3567 RDLVP
-3572 AGLTNVGWTCAGSNG
+3572 AGLVNVGWTCMASGG
-3587 AICPAAGGTGALDQT
+3587 AICPAAGGTGTLDQT

-3622 RPLEIVNTAEVLL
+3622 RPLEIVNTAEVIL

-3641 EDPVPGNNS
+3641 EDPALDNNS
-3650 ATDRDVLDDLLRDGF
+3650 ATDIDVLDDLLRNGF

-3682 SLRSTLDG
+3682 SLRGTLDG

-3697 LDDVSGVA
+3697 LDDA
-3705 LRVYARVI
+3705 LGTAVRVYARVI
-3713 GGELQVA
+3713 DGELQVA

-3725 ADGLLRLGDWRV
+3725 ADDRLRLGEWRT
-3737 LADPT
+3737 LLGDPT

-3747 TEDRGGWRVASVTL
+3747 TEDRIGWRLASATL